1 MVYSNI
7 MLPFV
12 IQAMGSG
19 SLSNEML
26 QLVVVAGTVS
36 LTESSLLP
44 RPSSV
49 SYVGPH
55 KDRLWSQAS
64 EFYRCGYDI
73 YY

>member
-7 MLPFV
+7 ILPFV
-12 IQAMGSG
+12 IQAMGSE

-26 QLVVVAGTVS
+26 QLVVVAATVS

-44 RPSSV
+44 RLSSA

-55 KDRLWSQAS
+55 KDRLWSHAS